1 MDILHTQIQQRQKN
15 NDGLLLIPGDI
26 ERDRQLINIIK
37 TEYFFQLKR
46 DEGKR
51 IGVIALSGIE
61 NSWNPADIAKFQLVV
76 TVFRAACGENN
87 RVLGEPFGELGVI
100 RSRLHPA
107 VTSGHN
113 EELFDC
119 SGFYSIDN
127 LVGQS

>member
-46 DEGKR
+46 DDGKR

-61 NSWNPADIAKFQLVV
+61 NSWNPADM
-76 TVFRAACGENN
+76 VF
-87 RVLGEPFGELGVI
+87 
-100 RSRLHPA
+100 
-107 VTSGHN
+107 T
-113 EELFDC
+113 
-119 SGFYSIDN
+119 
-127 LVGQS
+127 

>member
-87 RVLGEPFGELGVI
+87 RVLSLSANSV
-100 RSRLHPA
+100 
-107 VTSGHN
+107 
-113 EELFDC
+113 
-119 SGFYSIDN
+119 
-127 LVGQS
+127 